1 MVDEYTVSEPV
12 ALRLIDR
19 EFLIAC
25 APEERDG
32 LLEAAGFLDRK
43 MRELRANAKA
53 PEFRT
58 TGRADR
64 HQRHP
69 RIPALRKQHDGQE
82 QRLSDG
88 LPRCAASWMPRSMRS
103 AEALNTAGAP
113 RKLEEPRQSMASG
126 TFGASA

>member
-1 MVDEYTVSEPV
+1 MNTPVSEPV

-53 PEFRT
+53 PSFERLAVLT
-58 TGRADR
+58 AISVT
-64 HQRHP
+64 HEVL
-69 RIPALRKQHDGQE
+69 ALRKQHDGQE
-82 QRLSDG
+82 RRLSDG
-88 LPRCAASWMPRSMRS
+88 LAALRSKLD
-103 AEALNTAGAP
+103 AALDNDLLK
-113 RKLEEPRQSMASG
+113 R
-126 TFGASA
+126 

>member
-1 MVDEYTVSEPV
+1 METMSSNEPV

-32 LLEAAGFLDRK
+32 LLEAAGYLDRK

-53 PEFRT
+53 PSFERLAVLTAISVAHEFMN
-58 TGRADR
+58 
-64 HQRHP
+64 
-69 RIPALRKQHDGQE
+69 LRKQHEGQS

-88 LPRCAASWMPRSMRS
+88 LAGLRSKLNAA
-103 AEALNTAGAP
+103 
-113 RKLEEPRQSMASG
+113 LESEPG
-126 TFGASA
+126 KP

>member
-1 MVDEYTVSEPV
+1 MSSSEPV

-25 APEERDG
+25 SPEERDG

-53 PEFRT
+53 PSFERLAVLTAISVTHEFLT
-58 TGRADR
+58 
-64 HQRHP
+64 
-69 RIPALRKQHDGQE
+69 LRKQHEGQE

-88 LPRCAASWMPRSMRS
+88 IAALRS
-103 AEALNTAGAP
+103 
-113 RKLEEPRQSMASG
+113 KLDVVLESDPLKR
-126 TFGASA
+126 

>member
-1 MVDEYTVSEPV
+1 MNTPVTDPV

-25 APEERDG
+25 APEEREG

-53 PEFRT
+53 PSFERLAVLAAISVT
-58 TGRADR
+58 
-64 HQRHP
+64 HELM
-69 RIPALRKQHDGQE
+69 ALRKRHETQE

-88 LPRCAASWMPRSMRS
+88 LAALRQ
-103 AEALNTAGAP
+103 
-113 RKLEEPRQSMASG
+113 KLDAA
-126 TFGASA
+126 FGDDLIKR